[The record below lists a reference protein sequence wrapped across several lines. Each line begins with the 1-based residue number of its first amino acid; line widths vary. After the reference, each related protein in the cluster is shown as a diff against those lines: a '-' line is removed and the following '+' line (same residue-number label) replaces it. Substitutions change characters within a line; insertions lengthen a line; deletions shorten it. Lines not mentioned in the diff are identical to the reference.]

1 MHNAVMTYWIARI
14 LAFWSLTWHLHRP
27 PLADADADE
36 RARWC
41 RDNAGTF
48 AGRWLGLGAAL
59 WLLFMT
65 PFVAL
70 VPLGIAGL
78 LALAVGMATLTRQIL
93 AQRRAGLP
101 PIEPPVGF
109 PGRDRDREDDNEDAD
124 DR

>member
-1 MHNAVMTYWIARI
+1 MHNAAMTHWIARI
-14 LAFWSLTWHLHRP
+14 LAFWSLTWHLRRP

-65 PFVAL
+65 PFVTFA
-70 VPLGIAGL
+70 PIAIAAL

-101 PIEPPVGF
+101 PIEPPADF
-109 PGRDRDREDDNEDAD
+109 PRRGRDDDNEDTD